1 MRDRYGGEWAIITE
15 GSDQT
20 TNQLAVELAREGYN
34 LIFIVKKDGPEKRIE
49 ASTSKFGVRVEFIT
63 AENFLAP
70 GQAIEEGL
78 KDKDIS
84 IVVSGLCPILKTPEK
99 E

>member
-1 MRDRYGGEWAIITE
+1 V
-15 GSDQT
+15 
-20 TNQLAVELAREGYN
+20 AVEFL
-34 LIFIVKKDGPEKRIE
+34 
-49 ASTSKFGVRVEFIT
+49 T

-70 GQAIEEGL
+70 GQVIEEAL

-99 E
+99 D